1 MPDMERLLFICPNT
15 RRDRRCRRSTTE
27 IGTLLRI
34 KSETL
39 RARCPACGQTHEWK
53 VRDATL
59 PQGRVSIIPKG
70 GNRFRS
76 DGARQ
81 N

>member
-1 MPDMERLLFICPNT
+1 MGVPPANHGGQEMERLFFICPDT
-15 RRDRRCRRSTTE
+15 RRTVDVGVATE

-39 RARCPACGQTHEWK
+39 RARCRACG
-53 VRDATL
+53 
-59 PQGRVSIIPKG
+59 
-70 GNRFRS
+70 NRRLDLIRF
-76 DGARQ
+76 